1 MFERFGQISLLD
13 DAQLELLREALD
25 EDELRAMLSELPEAA
40 RQAIDAIE
48 TSVAAND
55 LDQAR
60 RSAHVLKGVASSF
73 GAARLAAIAREIEL
87 ELPSIASVATCVPWL
102 IETVEQTAAA
112 FPGSAM
118 QSVDVAS
125 RATRSTNRSINSTA
139 E

>member
-1 MFERFGQISLLD
+1 MFDRLGQISLLD

-87 ELPSIASVATCVPWL
+87 ELPSIECIATCVPWL

-112 FPGSAM
+112 FSGFAARP
-118 QSVDVAS
+118 VDIAS
-125 RATRSTNRSINSTA
+125 
-139 E
+139 